1 MSARLPDD
9 VWVEFLSR
17 VTAGRAG
24 QSVCK
29 DKDMPAW
36 GTTWNK
42 IHNDKDF
49 ERKYMNALAS
59 RGMIYA
65 DQLDEINRR
74 VLNGEID
81 PQAARLVSD
90 NFKWTAARLLPKVY
104 GDKQQVDVTHEAGGS
119 YLDLLQ
125 QVNKAAQLKHV
136 DVVEHTEDTSD
147 GLRARAR
154 PKLTRFRL
162 TTICLINRQT
172 GRKRA
177 KSYPQA
183 AKSLYLHDTRY
194 A

>member
-1 MSARLPDD
+1 MSARLPDE

-49 ERKYMNALAS
+49 ERKYMSALAS

-136 DVVEHTEDTSD
+136 DVVEQREDTSD
-147 GLRARAR
+147 GLRARATEVNQISVNNDM
-154 PKLTRFRL
+154 PKKQA
-162 TTICLINRQT
+162 NRKKKGKKLST
-172 GRKRA
+172 G
-177 KSYPQA
+177 S
-183 AKSLYLHDTRY
+183 
-194 A
+194 

>member
-1 MSARLPDD
+1 MSARLPDE

-59 RGMIYA
+59 RGMLYA

-74 VLNGEID
+74 VLSGEID

-104 GDKQQVDVTHEAGGS
+104 GDKQQVDVTHEAGSS

-125 QVNKAAQLKHV
+125 KVNSAAQLKHA
-136 DVVEHTEDTSD
+136 DVVEHKENTSD
-147 GLRARAR
+147 ELRAREAKVNQISVNSNLPNKQANR
-154 PKLTRFRL
+154 RNKGKKLS
-162 TTICLINRQT
+162 T
-172 GRKRA
+172 GN
-177 KSYPQA
+177 
-183 AKSLYLHDTRY
+183 
-194 A
+194 